1 METVRPL
8 ATRCFNISDVSKR
21 ETVCAGRICKGS
33 PSFTTVGQ
41 RPQRFCFYLYASM
54 SRLHLLRRPQADR
67 SRPML
72 KTSAGHIV
80 ISSATVTRA
89 GSPKP
94 SSSDLLLPGLIVL
107 LVSFWTPRSKLDVL
121 CAQEIDRRINSWPAD
136 WRMQSYEL
144 LHPCRRHKRQP
155 SL

>member
-1 METVRPL
+1 MEAFPPL

-21 ETVCAGRICKGS
+21 ETVCTGRICKGS
-33 PSFTTVGQ
+33 PSSTTIGQ
-41 RPQRFCFYLYASM
+41 RPQRFCFNLYASM

-89 GSPKP
+89 GSQKA

-107 LVSFWTPRSKLDVL
+107 LMSFWTLMQQARCTVCAGNRSEDKFVACGLEK
-121 CAQEIDRRINSWPAD
+121 AIIRIASSVPKA
-136 WRMQSYEL
+136 
-144 LHPCRRHKRQP
+144 
-155 SL
+155 